1 MRVTEA
7 TKNATRKRILAVA
20 QKQFAEHGFEAT
32 TTRNVA
38 RSAKIAAGTLFNY
51 FPTKESIVAS
61 LVGDASHRVT
71 EEYAGKS
78 REESKRTVE
87 SLSMEEELFGY
98 VAALLARLKPY
109 RKYLPAA
116 LETSLSPLAI
126 DGTGET
132 ASLRADH
139 LETVGQILSRHS
151 DDEAPSSTAL
161 QLYWSLYTGVLAFSA
176 QDTSPRQEDTLAL
189 RRRVAIDVRRLAE
202 CKQFRKTNS
211 EIEQGFAKRKVIP
224 CHLLQSLS
232 LHCPNRLNF
241 PSRNCKR
248 R

>member
-32 TTRNVA
+32 TTRDVA

-78 REESKRTVE
+78 AEESKRTVE

-98 VAALLARLKPY
+98 VAALLRALKPY

-151 DDEAPSSTAL
+151 DDERLHRLPFSCIGRCTPACWRSGRRTRRRGKRIRWRSSTGR
-161 QLYWSLYTGVLAFSA
+161 YRCSSA
-176 QDTSPRQEDTLAL
+176 
-189 RRRVAIDVRRLAE
+189 
-202 CKQFRKTNS
+202 
-211 EIEQGFAKRKVIP
+211 G
-224 CHLLQSLS
+224 
-232 LHCPNRLNF
+232 
-241 PSRNCKR
+241 
-248 R
+248 